1 MENNNSK
8 ISAKGRP
15 TSPEAIEKVT
25 KNLEVQRKH
34 GAFEFLRKNV
44 APVPSCSQCIFSA
57 ECEYFQ
63 KNGKSCKAVLEAQ
76 EEIYSEIV
84 NLGYMTPTDMLIADR
99 FVKNFC
105 FLLIIERWLASVGPF
120 HVKDKDRGLDIQPVL
135 NIKTNYE
142 RLVLKQAEA
151 LGIGPQARA
160 RLNLTTVQTFNFA
173 EALQRAKP
181 INNETAKIVIQREDE
196 TDNE

>member
-1 MENNNSK
+1 MENNSK
-8 ISAKGRP
+8 IMMKGRP
-15 TSPEAIEKVT
+15 TSPEAIENVT
-25 KNLEVQRKH
+25 KNLEVQRSH
-34 GAFEFLRKNV
+34 GAFEFLRTGI
-44 APVPSCSQCIFSA
+44 APVPSCSQCIFSQ
-57 ECEYFQ
+57 ECKYFE
-63 KNGKSCKAVLEAQ
+63 KGSKSCKAVLEAQ
-76 EEIYSEIV
+76 DEIYSEIA

-105 FLLIIERWLASVGPF
+105 FLLIVEKWLASVGPF

-142 RLVLKQAEA
+142 RLVLKQADA

-160 RLNLTTVQTFNFA
+160 RLNLTNVQSFCFA

-181 INNETAKIVIQREDE
+181 ISDQTAKIIIDKEDE
-196 TDNE
+196 TNNQ

>member
-1 MENNNSK
+1 MET
-8 ISAKGRP
+8 IIRGRP
-15 TSPEAIEKVT
+15 TSPEAIKRVT
-25 KNLEVQRKH
+25 QNLPIRRTH
-34 GAFEFLRKNV
+34 GAFDFLRKGI

-63 KNGKSCKAVLEAQ
+63 QGSKTCKAVLEAQ
-76 EEIYSEIV
+76 DEIYAEISSL
-84 NLGYMTPTDMLIADR
+84 NYMTPTDMLIADR

-105 FLLIIERWLASVGPF
+105 FLLIVEKWLASVGPF
-120 HVKDKDRGLDIQPVL
+120 QVHGKGLDIQPVL

-142 RLVLKQAEA
+142 RLVLKQADA

-181 INNETAKIVIQREDE
+181 INNQTAKIIIEEDE
-196 TDNE
+196 DSTDNS

>member
-1 MENNNSK
+1 MGNIIRGK
-8 ISAKGRP
+8 PA
-15 TSPEAIEKVT
+15 SPEAIKNVT
-25 KNLEVQRKH
+25 KNLEVQRSH
-34 GAFEFLRKNV
+34 GAFEFLRTGI

-57 ECEYFQ
+57 ECKYFE
-63 KNGKSCKAVLEAQ
+63 KGSKSCKAVLEAQ
-76 EEIYSEIV
+76 EEIYSEIASL
-84 NLGYMTPTDMLIADR
+84 NYITSTDLLIVDR

-105 FLLIIERWLASVGPF
+105 FLLITERWLASVGPF
-120 HVKDKDRGLDIQPVL
+120 QIHDKGLDIQPVL

-142 RLVLKQAEA
+142 RLILKQAES

-181 INNETAKIVIQREDE
+181 INNNTAKIILEDDE
-196 TDNE
+196 NSTDNI

>member
-1 MENNNSK
+1 MGNIVRGK
-8 ISAKGRP
+8 P
-15 TSPEAIEKVT
+15 TSPEAIDNVT
-25 KNLEVQRKH
+25 KNLEVQRSH
-34 GAFEFLRKNV
+34 GAFEFLRTGI

-57 ECEYFQ
+57 ECKYF
-63 KNGKSCKAVLEAQ
+63 KKESKSCQAVLEAQ
-76 EEIYSEIV
+76 DEIYCEIA
-84 NLGYMTPTDMLIADR
+84 NLGYMTPTDLLIADR

-105 FLLIIERWLASVGPF
+105 FLLIVEKWLASVGPF
-120 HVKDKDRGLDIQPVL
+120 QIHDKGLDIQPVL

-142 RLVLKQAEA
+142 RLVLKQADA

-173 EALQRAKP
+173 EALQKAKP
-181 INNETAKIVIQREDE
+181 INNETARIIIDDYDS

>member
-1 MENNNSK
+1 MENIRGK
-8 ISAKGRP
+8 P
-15 TSPEAIEKVT
+15 TSPEAIKNVT
-25 KNLEVQRKH
+25 KNLEVQRSH
-34 GAFEFLRKNV
+34 GAFEFLRTGI
-44 APVPSCSQCIFSA
+44 APVPSCSQCIFSR

-63 KNGKSCKAVLEAQ
+63 KDGKNCKAVLEAQ
-76 EEIYSEIV
+76 DEIYAEISA
-84 NLGYMTPTDMLIADR
+84 LHYMTSTDLLIADR

-105 FLLIIERWLASVGPF
+105 FLLITEKWLASIGPF
-120 HVKDKDRGLDIQPVL
+120 QIRDKGLDIQPVL

-181 INNETAKIVIQREDE
+181 INNQSAKVILEKDEDSA
-196 TDNE
+196 DNI